1 MYVELGLEMSSIV
14 AEELLS
20 LFLNYASVDI
30 NEIVYDQQAKRVAIP
45 VSRKEVD
52 FKVTLFGKRPTYRK
66 DARKAILQI
75 NHVEE
80 FRVHVEKELADD
92 FNGIF
97 TVLFGVKIDKNNI
110 YLCTGE
116 EIHGRTVVKLETRVS
131 SLAVRI
137 IDVSR

>member
-52 FKVTLFGKRPTYRK
+52 FKLSSCRFQSSDVESWDRK
-66 DARKAILQI
+66 Q
-75 NHVEE
+75 
-80 FRVHVEKELADD
+80 
-92 FNGIF
+92 
-97 TVLFGVKIDKNNI
+97 
-110 YLCTGE
+110 
-116 EIHGRTVVKLETRVS
+116 
-131 SLAVRI
+131 
-137 IDVSR
+137 